1 MGEQSRKQTKRVRF
15 GGVQTPRGYRF
26 EMTGGRPC
34 VDFANT
40 LDERATDH
48 QRELLL
54 RYQHLLEWGVQ
65 AGALTRASAGVLGR
79 HAARHRRMAS
89 SALRRAIGVRDAIFD
104 LLSAIARRRPVPGGP
119 LADLNRLIVQA
130 AGRRRLERRGGRFVW
145 AWRRA
150 KRPDL
155 DWVLWPVAWSAGGLL
170 ASPDLDR
177 VRQCAG
183 AGCAWLFL
191 DTSKSGTR
199 RWCDMTVC
207 GNRAKTR
214 RFYARAKKRG
224 AARPR

>member
-1 MGEQSRKQTKRVRF
+1 MGEHSRKQTGRVRF

-26 EMTGGRPC
+26 EMTGGRLC

-48 QRELLL
+48 QRELLPQ
-54 RYQHLLEWGVQ
+54 YQRLLEWGVQ

-79 HAARHRRMAS
+79 HAARHQRMAS
-89 SALRRAIGVRDAIFD
+89 SALRRAIGIREAIFD
-104 LLSAIARRRPVPGGP
+104 LLSAIARRRPVPGGA

-130 AGRRRLERRGGRFVW
+130 AGRRRLERHGDRFVW

-150 KRPDL
+150 ERPDL
-155 DWVLWPVAWSAGGLL
+155 DWVLWPVAWSTGELM

-183 AGCAWLFL
+183 AGCAWLFI

-207 GNRAKTR
+207 GNRAKAR
-214 RFYARAKKRG
+214 RFYTRAKKRG